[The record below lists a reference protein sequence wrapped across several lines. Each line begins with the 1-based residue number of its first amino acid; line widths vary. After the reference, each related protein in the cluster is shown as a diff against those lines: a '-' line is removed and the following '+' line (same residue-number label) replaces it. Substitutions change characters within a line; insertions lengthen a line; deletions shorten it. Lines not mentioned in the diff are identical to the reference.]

1 MCGLGVLVW
10 VVWQYLA
17 VAVSIWTAVCCCLV
31 YVCLCWFTV
40 FCLVWLIVLLS
51 FMSFSF
57 VVLFVSCDCAW
68 FVVAGV
74 YFRC

>member
-1 MCGLGVLVW
+1 MWFGCFSLGGVAVPGCCCFDLDCGLLLFSLCLFVLV
-10 VVWQYLA
+10 Y
-17 VAVSIWTAVCCCLV
+17 C
-31 YVCLCWFTV
+31 

-68 FVVAGV
+68 FVVVGV